1 MGSKAKF
8 LLATPAELS
17 DRTRGAMVRQV
28 MSDDDPDF
36 RALYQ
41 QTTDGLKQILRT
53 QNNVIIMHGEAILGL
68 EAALVGLL
76 EEGEKCLVLVSG
88 SFGDGFVDWV
98 RFFGGQPVEVRV
110 PYNEAIDPADVEAAL
125 KQHPDVKLM
134 FMVHCETL
142 SGTLNPAKDIC
153 TLTKQHGVVSV
164 VDAVT
169 SVGSVETPVDES
181 GIDVCIVGS
190 QKCFGAPPGLSLLSV
205 SDAAWKKMK
214 AKRQPIR
221 YSYLSMLDWKERW
234 LDGGSFPYTPS
245 ISDVYG
251 LSAALEELLAEGL
264 EPVIAR
270 HQAAARV
277 CRQGLKGAGLELW
290 PASEEIAAASVT
302 VARLPEGVNG
312 AELRKQMQQK
322 YGVSVMPGFAKMK
335 DQLVGVAHMG
345 RTANPMSVV
354 VALAAMEKSLADL
367 GYTLE
372 LGTGVGAALKAI

>member
-8 LLATPAELS
+8 LLATPSELS
-17 DRTRGAMVRQV
+17 DGTRSAMTRQV
-28 MSDDDPDF
+28 MSDDDPEF
-36 RALYQ
+36 VALYQ
-41 QTTDGLKQILRT
+41 KTTDDLKRILQT
-53 QNNVIIMHGEAILGL
+53 QNDVIIMHGEAILGL
-68 EAALVGLL
+68 EAALIGLM

-110 PYNEAIDPADVEAAL
+110 SYNEAIDPADVEAAL
-125 KQHPDVKLM
+125 KQHPDIKLM

-142 SGTLNPAKDIC
+142 SGTLNPARDIC
-153 TLTKQHGVVSV
+153 TLTRQHGVVSV

-169 SVGSVETPVDES
+169 SVGSVETPVDEA

-205 SDAAWKKMK
+205 SDAAWDKMR
-214 AKRQPIR
+214 AKSKPVR

-234 LDGGSFPYTPS
+234 LDGGRFPYTPS

-251 LSAALEELLAEGL
+251 LSAALDQLLAEGL
-264 EPVIAR
+264 ERVIAR

-277 CRQGLKGAGLELW
+277 CRQGFKGAGLELW
-290 PASEEIAAASVT
+290 PASEEIAATSVT
-302 VARLPEGVNG
+302 VARLPEGVPG
-312 AELRKQMQQK
+312 TELRNHMQET
-322 YGVSVMPGFAKMK
+322 YGVSVIPGFAKMK
-335 DQLVGVAHMG
+335 DQLLGVAHMG

-354 VALAAMEKSLADL
+354 VALAALERSLADL
-367 GYTLE
+367 GCASD
-372 LGTGVGAALKAI
+372 LGTGVAAALKAI